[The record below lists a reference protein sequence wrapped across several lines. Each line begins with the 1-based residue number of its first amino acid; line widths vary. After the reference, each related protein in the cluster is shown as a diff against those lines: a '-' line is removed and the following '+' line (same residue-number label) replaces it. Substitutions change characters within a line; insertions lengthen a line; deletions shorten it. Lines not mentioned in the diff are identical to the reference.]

1 MKWLLALLFLSVATF
16 CFSQQE
22 ERDDIKKINRKE
34 TSSEL
39 VTPAV
44 LAQQLT
50 LPYSNDLEKVKA
62 IFYWITENISYRTGS
77 IRNRKKISPLL
88 AEETHDTAALK
99 PLDERVAE
107 NVLAE
112 RVAVCDGYARLFKT
126 LCIYSGIQ
134 AEVINGYAR
143 TEATK
148 RIQRFRPNHSWN
160 AVLID
165 SVWKLLDVTWASGY
179 ISWHGGE
186 FVRQLDEQYFLSNPE
201 QFIREHYPDDLRW
214 TLMDDPPLMPEFRHS
229 PFKQKAFSKYQITSY
244 SPETGVIEVLQGDTI
259 LIELKTADAEKDMQ
273 VSSDPF
279 LDTTIYTTTISA
291 LLVPV
296 IQHDKKIVYSYIANI
311 PTVQWLYILYN
322 DDIILRYKLNVR
334 SNNSGIAISEEADQ
348 LKIRF

>member
-1 MKWLLALLFLSVATF
+1 MQWLPVIFFLIVTTSV
-16 CFSQQE
+16 FSQQ
-22 ERDDIKKINRKE
+22 ERDDIKKINRNDKLSE
-34 TSSEL
+34 TL
-39 VTPAV
+39 APAV

-50 LPYSNDLEKVKA
+50 LPYSDDLQKVKA
-62 IFYWITENISYRTGS
+62 IFYWITENISYRTRS
-77 IRNRKKISPLL
+77 IRSRKKISPVLV
-88 AEETHDTAALK
+88 EETNDTAALK

-107 NVLAE
+107 NVLDE

-143 TEATK
+143 TEANK

-186 FVRQLDEQYFLSNPE
+186 FVRQLDEQYFLSTPE

-244 SPETGVIEVLQGDTI
+244 SPETGVIEVLHGDTI
-259 LIELKTADAEKDMQ
+259 LIELETGNAGKDSQ

-279 LDTTIYTTTISA
+279 LDTTIYSTATSA
-291 LLVPV
+291 LLIPSREVNG
-296 IQHDKKIVYSYIANI
+296 KIIYTYIANS

-322 DDIILRYKLNVR
+322 DDIILRYRLHVR
-334 SNNSGIAISEEADQ
+334 SQSSGIASSGG
-348 LKIRF
+348 